1 MGNTSEKRKSYHAE
15 FKEMVVELY
24 QTGTPVKQ
32 ICSEYGLSETT
43 IYKWIRKQ
51 KPVKLD
57 DGGSFTPEEFLNLQK
72 ELHRLKEENENLKKS
87 YGHIRK
93 EVDQTTVISM
103 IDEIRAKHHYDLKTM
118 CTVLGVPR
126 STYYQSKQKTES
138 KTKRENRELT
148 DRIRKIH
155 TESKQRYGAPKIHHM
170 LEKEG
175 LKVSLKRVQRL
186 MKAAG
191 IYSIIR
197 KKYRPHSNKGKMEE
211 HDNLLNQDFSTTTI
225 NEKWVTD
232 ITYIHT
238 LRDGWCYLA
247 SVMDLHSRKIVGYA
261 FDRHMTT
268 ELALKAV
275 ENAYQAQRPGPGL
288 ILHSDLGSQYT
299 SEKFAEYMEKKQFKH
314 SFSKKGCPYDNA
326 CIESFHAIL
335 KKEEIYRVNYLNFQA
350 ARRALFEFIEGW
362 YNRKRIHSC
371 LGYMTP
377 QETEDSIKG
386 AA

>member
-1 MGNTSEKRKSYHAE
+1 MYGPWRAEKYLLSI
-15 FKEMVVELY
+15 
-24 QTGTPVKQ
+24 QTKNR
-32 ICSEYGLSETT
+32 I
-43 IYKWIRKQ
+43 K
-51 KPVKLD
+51 
-57 DGGSFTPEEFLNLQK
+57 N
-72 ELHRLKEENENLKKS
+72 
-87 YGHIRK
+87 
-93 EVDQTTVISM
+93 
-103 IDEIRAKHHYDLKTM
+103 KT
-118 CTVLGVPR
+118 
-126 STYYQSKQKTES
+126 
-138 KTKRENRELT
+138 ENRELT

-155 TESKQRYGAPKIHHM
+155 TESKQRYGEPKIHHM
-170 LEKEG
+170 LEKEW
-175 LKVSLKRVQRL
+175 LKVSLKRVQHL

-247 SVMDLHSRKIVGYA
+247 SVMDLHSRKIVSYA

-299 SEKFAEYMEKKQFKH
+299 SEKFVEYMEKKQFKH
-314 SFSKKGCPYDNA
+314 SFSKKRLP
-326 CIESFHAIL
+326 I
-335 KKEEIYRVNYLNFQA
+335 R
-350 ARRALFEFIEGW
+350 
-362 YNRKRIHSC
+362 
-371 LGYMTP
+371 
-377 QETEDSIKG
+377 
-386 AA
+386 